1 MHRTRV
7 KICGITS
14 PEDAL
19 AAVEAGADA
28 IGLVFAESPRR
39 VDPAWARRIVAD
51 VPPYVSRVGVFVDE
65 APDAVAGAVRR
76 VGLDTVQLHGRE
88 TPEECAG
95 YDCRVVKALRVDA
108 GFSSTD
114 VEPYRGCDAVLLDTY
129 SSSAAGGTGA
139 CFDWTLCREVPDDIP
154 FVLAGGLDPM
164 SVGEAVRVARPYAV
178 DVSSGVE
185 RQPGE
190 KDATKMSAFVAAVRA
205 ADTELWA

>member
-65 APDAVAGAVRR
+65 APGVVADVVRR
-76 VGLDTVQLHGRE
+76 VGLDTVQLHGGE
-88 TPEECAG
+88 TPAECAD
-95 YDCRVVKALRVDA
+95 YDSRVVKALRVA
-108 GFSSTD
+108 EGFRGTD
-114 VEPYRGCDAVLLDTY
+114 VEPYRGECDAVLLATGGFRP
-129 SSSAAGGTGA
+129 AGPASGSTGH
-139 CFDWTLCREVPDDIP
+139 C
-154 FVLAGGLDPM
+154 
-164 SVGEAVRVARPYAV
+164 AVRCPTASRSCSPGVSTRPMWERPC
-178 DVSSGVE
+178 VSSGPT
-185 RQPGE
+185 RS
-190 KDATKMSAFVAAVRA
+190 MSHREWSDSPARR
-205 ADTELWA
+205 T